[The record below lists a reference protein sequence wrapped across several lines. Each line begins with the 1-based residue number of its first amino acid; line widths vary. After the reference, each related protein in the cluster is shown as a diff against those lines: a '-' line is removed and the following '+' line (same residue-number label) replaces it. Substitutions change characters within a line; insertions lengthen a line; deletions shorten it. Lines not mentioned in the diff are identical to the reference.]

1 MTETKK
7 RISAGKIIGFVFLG
21 LFVLFV
27 FCAGSFFVGLGFGQF
42 TKGLSGG
49 SMVSGMDS
57 IYLIRLEGTISGTS
71 SSGLLGG
78 ASITP
83 EQIIGQLQEAER
95 NPSVKAILLRVNSG
109 GGGAAASQEIFEE
122 MKKVEKPIVVSVGD
136 VCASG
141 AYYIACAADKIVANR
156 SSSIGSI
163 GVIMQVPNLEEL
175 YNKLGIKYTTI
186 KQGKYKDTGSSDRP
200 LTADEEKLLQ
210 DQTFKVYEQFINDV
224 AASRKIEVEKVKE
237 IATGWVYLGTEA
249 LDLGLIDSIGTYI
262 DAQKTAAQLGGIK
275 GEPNIMGQQQLN
287 IFDMLLNYSLNR
299 TAKNILGN
307 LNIQGYPVF
316 E

>member
-1 MTETKK
+1 
-7 RISAGKIIGFVFLG
+7 
-21 LFVLFV
+21 
-27 FCAGSFFVGLGFGQF
+27 
-42 TKGLSGG
+42 
-49 SMVSGMDS
+49 
-57 IYLIRLEGTISGTS
+57 
-71 SSGLLGG
+71 
-78 ASITP
+78 
-83 EQIIGQLQEAER
+83 
-95 NPSVKAILLRVNSG
+95 
-109 GGGAAASQEIFEE
+109 
-122 MKKVEKPIVVSVGD
+122 
-136 VCASG
+136 
-141 AYYIACAADKIVANR
+141 
-156 SSSIGSI
+156 
-163 GVIMQVPNLEEL
+163 MQVPNLEEL

-210 DQTFKVYEQFINDV
+210 GQTFKVYEQFINDV

-275 GEPNIMGQQQLN
+275 GEPNIIGQQQLN
-287 IFDMLLNYSLNR
+287 IFDMLLNYSLSR

-307 LNIQGYPVF
+307 LNTGSYPIF